1 MAHIPYY
8 SEQEVMYTPCGK
20 IKRSNNMIMNYKQ
33 LVEHNKQFWDSF
45 VDLKTVGWNT
55 YSKALNAY
63 TMNFF
68 KEQLDIMDKAVE
80 QTANA
85 MKGKTNGK

>member
-1 MAHIPYY
+1 MF
-8 SEQEVMYTPCGK
+8 YTF
-20 IKRSNNMIMNYKQ
+20 Y
-33 LVEHNKQFWDSF
+33 HKQFWDSF